1 MIASEQQEDVCAQWR
16 AEHVDL
22 TQSPVIFL
30 DETGTQTV
38 MTRIYARAPRGE
50 RAIARVSRNHGHNV
64 TCLAALAITGIA
76 QSLVFEDALDGP
88 LFAQW
93 LKERL
98 LPTLAPG
105 TSIILDNLSVHRNA
119 AARVAVEVAKCQ
131 LVFLPPYSPDFNPI
145 ELGFSKLKA
154 WLRGVEARDFDSL
167 VAAIGDGLNRIS
179 TADARAYFNHCGYRS
194 PP

>member
-1 MIASEQQEDVCAQWR
+1 MCAQWR